1 MKSIFILLVALVI
14 AACSPA
20 SPDEFAANQKMVE
33 SKLPD
38 GCRVGYAGRFGYEPH
53 GGAAS
58 GMATL
63 PVVYVICDNATTT
76 TANSVLPQKGN
87 PPIATVTI
95 NQTKTTLED
104 LNKRKIELRK
114 LYEQQEKQL
123 IEIKK
128 LMESIQ

>member
-1 MKSIFILLVALVI
+1 MKSIFILLIVVCLS
-14 AACSPA
+14 ACSQA
-20 SPDEFAANQKMVE
+20 TNDELTANHKEVE

-38 GCRVGYAGRFGYEPH
+38 GCSVGYAGRFGYE
-53 GGAAS
+53 AS
-58 GMATL
+58 AGSNNGMATL
-63 PVVYVICDNATTT
+63 PVVYVKCEAATTT
-76 TANSVLPQKGN
+76 TANSLLPQKGN
-87 PPIATVTI
+87 PPMATVTI
-95 NQTKTTLED
+95 NKTKTTLED

>member
-1 MKSIFILLVALVI
+1 MKSIFIFLVALVI

-38 GCRVGYAGRFGYEPH
+38 GCHIGYAGRFGYE
-53 GGAAS
+53 AS
-58 GMATL
+58 PGSNNGMVTL

-76 TANSVLPQKGN
+76 TNSVLPQKGN
-87 PPIATVTI
+87 PPMATVTI
-95 NQTKTTLED
+95 NKTKTTLED

-123 IEIKK
+123 AEIKT